1 MLKTNLMKK
10 TILIITLLF
19 ALISCNVPT
28 PPFKEGDV
36 AYMKLDSSKV
46 IILLNLGQV
55 QDNVFLYRVSH
66 KNNYGHISSTQML
79 SSGLFK

>member
-1 MLKTNLMKK
+1 MKK
-10 TILIITLLF
+10 TILIVTLLF
-19 ALISCNVPT
+19 TLMSCIKQPN

-66 KNNYGHISSTQML
+66 KNNFGNIISTQML